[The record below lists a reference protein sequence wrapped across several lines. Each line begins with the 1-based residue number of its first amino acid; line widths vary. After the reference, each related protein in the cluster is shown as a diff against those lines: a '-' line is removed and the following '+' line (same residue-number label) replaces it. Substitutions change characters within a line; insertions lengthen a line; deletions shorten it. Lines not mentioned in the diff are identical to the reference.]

1 MNVTSTKKKRIGAG
15 AGEEIRARAHLT
27 AELWQFL
34 KARRKWW
41 LAPVLVMI
49 LLVGGLILLA
59 QLTPLGPLVYT
70 LF

>member
-1 MNVTSTKKKRIGAG
+1 MTHTKAKKKRIGTG
-15 AGEEIRARAHLT
+15 AGEEIRARAQLT
-27 AELWQFL
+27 SELWQFL
-34 KARRKWW
+34 KVRRKWW

>member
-1 MNVTSTKKKRIGAG
+1 MTANMTKRAKGGG
-15 AGEEIRARAHLT
+15 AGEEIRARAQLVG
-27 AELWQFL
+27 EIWRFL
-34 KARRKWW
+34 RVRRKWW

-49 LLVGGLILLA
+49 LIVGGLILLA